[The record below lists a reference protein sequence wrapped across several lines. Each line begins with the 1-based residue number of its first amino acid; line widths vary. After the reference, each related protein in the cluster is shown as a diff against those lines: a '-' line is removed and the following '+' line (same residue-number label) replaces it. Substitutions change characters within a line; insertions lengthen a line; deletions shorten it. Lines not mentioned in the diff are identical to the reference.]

1 MEDPV
6 DLKTPGVYIVEM
18 DAFPNSVVEVATAVP
33 AFIGYTEKADNNGN
47 GLRNLPWRISSQAD
61 FEAYFGGRAKAGF
74 SIVDTTPGSQPSG
87 PLTFEVSRVS
97 VPYALYSCMRL
108 FFDNGGGACYVVS
121 VGSYADMI
129 AEGDLLR
136 GIDALLLE
144 EEPTMVV
151 IPEAV
156 YLPDQASCI
165 RVQQAALLHCGD
177 KTKSRVAILDIYNGY
192 RDRKDPAGDCVANFR
207 KAIGANQL
215 DYGAAYYPWL
225 NTSVF
230 GNDDA
235 TWEMA
240 LGSGLQ
246 KLLKQ
251 EGKVSQKLLSEIPS
265 PVGHTPLEIHRAL
278 WAVSDVYK
286 RVMAEI
292 RRQMNL
298 LPPSAAMA
306 GVYSWVDAER
316 GVWAAPANV
325 GAASVVSP
333 AVNISDHDQED
344 LNVDIQGKS
353 INAIRAFVGEGVL
366 VWGARTLDGN
376 SLEWRYISVR
386 RTVIFLEQSIR
397 LAVRAY
403 VFERNEAATWATV
416 KSMIGNFLTSVWK
429 RGGLQG
435 AQPDDAF
442 QVLCGLG
449 ETMTA
454 ADVLNGILRVTV
466 MVAVTRPAEFIEMTF
481 EQQMQ
486 TS

>member
-1 MEDPV
+1 
-6 DLKTPGVYIVEM
+6 
-18 DAFPNSVVEVATAVP
+18 
-33 AFIGYTEKADNNGN
+33 
-47 GLRNLPWRISSQAD
+47 
-61 FEAYFGGRAKAGF
+61 
-74 SIVDTTPGSQPSG
+74 
-87 PLTFEVSRVS
+87 
-97 VPYALYSCMRL
+97 
-108 FFDNGGGACYVVS
+108 
-121 VGSYADMI
+121 
-129 AEGDLLR
+129 
-136 GIDALLLE
+136 
-144 EEPTMVV
+144 
-151 IPEAV
+151 
-156 YLPDQASCI
+156 
-165 RVQQAALLHCGD
+165 
-177 KTKSRVAILDIYNGY
+177 VAILDIYNGY